1 MSAFGDF
8 MLNVTTWDQIED
20 GGYAIVGSPATVR
33 QRLAE
38 MASWLGVGNL
48 LVLLQLATLPADLT
62 QRNQELFA
70 REVMPHLRALG
81 GRPAMSTQPAGAA

>member
-1 MSAFGDF
+1 MELSAF
-8 MLNVTTWDQIED
+8 
-20 GGYAIVGSPATVR
+20 
-33 QRLAE
+33 
-38 MASWLGVGNL
+38 
-48 LVLLQLATLPADLT
+48 LATLPADLT